1 MAYSDLPVTIP
12 ADIRPD
18 VWSAFRDCRLWR
30 TASDDA
36 VAVLARRSRVS
47 DVPRGAHLAT
57 EGESAE
63 QFGLMVAGK
72 ARVFYLGADGRQITF
87 ETVEPGQ
94 PFAAVGALAGSRY
107 PANVEAATPA
117 TVAMVPAAAL
127 FELLDAEPSVARTL
141 IADLAN
147 RVVNFTAVVTT
158 LSLDVPSR
166 VARYVFQRALKSG
179 RPTSAGLQVSLGMK
193 KGELA
198 MALGTVPETLS
209 RAFAKLAADG
219 IMEVN
224 GSIVTVLDMRA
235 LASLGSGYDEG

>member
-1 MAYSDLPVTIP
+1 MAAP
-12 ADIRPD
+12 ADIRAD
-18 VWSAFRDCRLWR
+18 VWAAFRGCRLWR

-36 VAVLARRSRVS
+36 VATLARASRVS
-47 DVPRGAHLAT
+47 DVQRGAHLAT
-57 EGESAE
+57 EGEPAD
-63 QFGLMVAGK
+63 QFGLMVSGK

-87 ETVEPGQ
+87 ETVESGE
-94 PFAAVGALAGSRY
+94 PFAAVGSLAGTRY

-117 TVAMVPAAAL
+117 TIACIPAAAL
-127 FELLDAEPSVARTL
+127 FALLDTEPAVARTL

-166 VARYVFQRALKSG
+166 VARYVFQLALKSG
-179 RPTSAGLQVSLGMK
+179 RPTAAGLEVSLGMK

-219 IMEVN
+219 IMEVH
-224 GSIVTVLDMRA
+224 GQLVTVLDMRA
-235 LASLGSGYDEG
+235 LAALGSGYDEG

>member
-1 MAYSDLPVTIP
+1 MTAP
-12 ADIRPD
+12 ADIRAD
-18 VWSAFRDCRLWR
+18 VWAAFRGCRLWR

-36 VAVLARRSRVS
+36 VATLARSSRVS
-47 DVPRGAHLAT
+47 DVPRGSHLAT
-57 EGESAE
+57 EGEPAD
-63 QFGLMVAGK
+63 QFGLMVSGK

-87 ETVEPGQ
+87 ETVESGE
-94 PFAAVGALAGSRY
+94 PFAAVGSLAGTRY

-117 TVAMVPAAAL
+117 TIACVPAAAL
-127 FELLDAEPSVARTL
+127 FALLDTEPAVARTL

-166 VARYVFQRALKSG
+166 VARYVFQLALKSG
-179 RPTSAGLQVSLGMK
+179 RPTSAGLEVSLGMK

-209 RAFAKLAADG
+209 RAFAKLAAEG
-219 IMEVN
+219 VMEVH
-224 GSIVTVLDMRA
+224 GQLVTVLDMRA
-235 LASLGSGYDEG
+235 LAALGSGYEEG

>member
-1 MAYSDLPVTIP
+1 VTSP

-18 VWSAFRDCRLWR
+18 VWAAFRACRLWR

-36 VAVLARRSRVS
+36 VAELARRSRIS
-47 DVPRGAHLAT
+47 DVARGAHLAT
-57 EGESAE
+57 EGEPAG

-87 ETVEPGQ
+87 ETVESGQ
-94 PFAAVGALAGSRY
+94 PFAAVGSLAGARY

-117 TVAMVPAAAL
+117 TVAFVPAEAL
-127 FELLDAEPSVARTL
+127 FALLDAEPKVARTL

-147 RVVNFTAVVTT
+147 RVINFTAVVTT

-166 VARYVFQRALKSG
+166 VARYVFQRALTAGK
-179 RPTSAGLQVSLGMK
+179 PTPEGLEVSLGMK

-219 IMEVN
+219 IMQVH
-224 GSIVTVLDMRA
+224 GSMVTVLDMRA

>member
-1 MAYSDLPVTIP
+1 M
-12 ADIRPD
+12 
-18 VWSAFRDCRLWR
+18 WR
-30 TASDDA
+30 GASDEA
-36 VAVLARRSRVS
+36 VATLARRSRVS
-47 DVPRGAHLAT
+47 DVARGTHLAT
-57 EGESAE
+57 EGEAAD

-87 ETVEPGQ
+87 ETVETGQ
-94 PFAAVGALAGSRY
+94 PFAAVGALAGTRY

-117 TVAMVPAAAL
+117 TVACVPAAAL
-127 FELLDAEPSVARTL
+127 FELLDSEPSVASSL

-166 VARYVFQRALKSG
+166 VARYVFQLALRSG
-179 RPTSAGLQVSLGMK
+179 RPTPGGLEVSLGMK

-209 RAFAKLAADG
+209 RAFAKLAAEG
-219 IMEVN
+219 IMDVH
-224 GSIVTVLDMRA
+224 GQLVTVLDMRA
-235 LASLGSGYDEG
+235 LAALGSGYDEG